1 MNKLMEWVILY
12 LTKASIDLDN
22 ESGYDS
28 SAQEDSGGEDIASLW
43 VEKFRPRSYLQVS

>member
-1 MNKLMEWVILY
+1 MSYFISNS
-12 LTKASIDLDN
+12 KASIDLDN